1 MADTRAPVLPP
12 HIEDTVQA
20 IAEVHIEHHRQATA
34 VQRAVDRMTRFVGRP
49 RFVGLMTAAFST
61 WIGANL
67 ALHLLK
73 RDPFDPLPFPWL
85 ETGATLLALYISVL
99 ILITQRRENELTEH
113 REQLTL
119 ELSILSEKKSAKI
132 IELLEELRR
141 DLPSVRGRV
150 DAEANEMAKP
160 SDPQAVL
167 QAITETHDVVR
178 ED

>member
-20 IAEVHIEHHRQATA
+20 IAEVHLEHHRRATP

-49 RFVGLMTAAFST
+49 RFVGVMTAVFSL
-61 WIGANL
+61 WIGLNL
-67 ALHLLK
+67 ALHFV
-73 RDPFDPLPFPWL
+73 RRAPFDPFPFPWL
-85 ETGATLLALYISVL
+85 ETFATLLALYISVL

-150 DAEANEMAKP
+150 DAEADEMARP

-167 QAITETHDVVR
+167 QAITETHDPER
-178 ED
+178 EE

>member
-1 MADTRAPVLPP
+1 MADTRAPILPA

-20 IAEVHIEHHRQATA
+20 IAEVHLEHHRRATP
-34 VQRAVDRMTRFVGRP
+34 VQRVVDRMTRFVGRP
-49 RFVGLMTAAFST
+49 RFVGLMTAAFLT
-61 WIGANL
+61 WIILNL

-73 RDPFDPLPFPWL
+73 REPFDPLPFPWL
-85 ETGATLLALYISVL
+85 ETFATLLALYISVL

-141 DLPSVRGRV
+141 DLPGVRDRV
-150 DAEANEMAKP
+150 DAEASEMAKP

-167 QAITETHDVVR
+167 QAITETHDADR
-178 ED
+178 EG